1 MLLLLLASAEHCEQS
16 AAEDLQSFDEYL
28 DMQRGE
34 FEYLQIACGL
44 IVRAAEDLY
53 CHATNLARIQA
64 AAVVAEAAGLV

>member
-1 MLLLLLASAEHCEQS
+1 MH
-16 AAEDLQSFDEYL
+16 SFDEYL

-34 FEYLQIACGL
+34 FEYLQIACVL

-64 AAVVAEAAGLV
+64 AAVVAVVLVAAVVVAEAAGLV

>member
-34 FEYLQIACGL
+34 FESFQIACVL
-44 IVRAAEDLY
+44 IVRSAVVAVVVVAAVL
-53 CHATNLARIQA
+53 
-64 AAVVAEAAGLV
+64 VVAEAAGLVQTRPP